1 MKWRCHF
8 CVRFWP
14 SWCGGNWMR
23 YCLKQN
29 LTSWKN
35 QKTFAIRT
43 MRERMLTLGQANDA
57 QLGRSSPNFSSM
69 KGGRDSNS
77 ERDAYEPVLVH
88 QSLLLTAW
96 QFCMDFTHSCMSF
109 SFLFPKYFFQQLFFL
124 QKVFTRRHFEKKNK
138 NFHIRHVTSLQ
149 SGRSQTILQMWTR
162 ISGTKEKHSLSLNFA
177 PTKTALFA

>member
-8 CVRFWP
+8 CIRFWP

-124 QKVFTRRHFEKKNK
+124 QKVFTRRHFEKK
-138 NFHIRHVTSLQ
+138 I
-149 SGRSQTILQMWTR
+149 R
-162 ISGTKEKHSLSLNFA
+162 ISTSDTLLHFRAGVLKQSCKCEPEFLGLRKNIR
-177 PTKTALFA
+177 